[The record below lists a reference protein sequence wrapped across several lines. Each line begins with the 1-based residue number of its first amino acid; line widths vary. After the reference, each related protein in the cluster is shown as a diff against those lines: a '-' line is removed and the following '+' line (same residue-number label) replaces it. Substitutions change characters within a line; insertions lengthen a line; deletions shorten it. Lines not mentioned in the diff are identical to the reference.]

1 MLQPIIMKKNDKFV
15 LLLVRPEDGDNLEI
29 KDLNILVPII
39 KNLVNQEK
47 NFIANVDS
55 ISIINNELIF
65 NDINDKDIMEKIIR
79 ICRNKIS
86 EKLIVPQKAEFGPSI
101 RHRVMFFGPGS
112 HDNSII
118 IKYTT
123 LGDFNSIDTAINQL
137 KSYQYS

>member
-1 MLQPIIMKKNDKFV
+1 MKEDGQFV

-47 NFIANVDS
+47 DFIANVDN
-55 ISIINNELIF
+55 ISIINNELVF
-65 NDINDKDIMEKIIR
+65 NDINDKDIMKKIIR
-79 ICRNKIS
+79 ICHNKIS
-86 EKLIVPQKAEFGPSI
+86 EKLIVPQEAEFGPSI